1 MKLVHAHARLAS
13 LRAAALLLLALV
25 AVSADAQSLPGPPA
39 KPCESSEHR
48 QFDFWVGHWDVF
60 GPAGKKVGENR
71 IELIADG
78 CALLEQWTGNG
89 GVTGKSL
96 NIYDAVDRRW
106 HQTWVDNSGT
116 LLMLAGGLVE
126 RSMVM
131 SMTGPSPDRPQGD
144 ACCSGS
150 PGRRPA
156 TARCASCGSCRA
168 TPARAG
174 PCSSTA
180 ATFAPGSGPSRRPAA
195 PAATQSAGSPA
206 RPSGERI
213 R

>member
-1 MKLVHAHARLAS
+1 MVGRAR
-13 LRAAALLLLALV
+13 RARV
-25 AVSADAQSLPGPPA
+25 ARGCAGCGLGVRAVVARPGA

-71 IELIADG
+71 IEVIADG

-96 NIYDAVDRRW
+96 NIYDTIDRRW

-116 LLMLAGGLVE
+116 LADARRPASID

-131 SMTGPSPDRPQGD
+131 SMTGPSPTDPK
-144 ACCSGS
+144 
-150 PGRRPA
+150 A
-156 TARCASCGSCRA
+156 TVLQRITW
-168 TPARAG
+168 TPASDGSVRQLWELSSDAGKTWTVLFDGRYVRA
-174 PCSSTA
+174 
-180 ATFAPGSGPSRRPAA
+180 R
-195 PAATQSAGSPA
+195 
-206 RPSGERI
+206 
-213 R
+213 